1 MYLHYKFINF
11 LFIIYKVES
20 HVGTVEIELCKN
32 LADPFPLFFITQK
45 GKGYH
50 LDLFIVA
57 CLIIICSF
65 LGLPFFVAATV
76 LSITHVMSLKKESKC
91 AAPGETPKFLGVRWY
106 INIFGINFC

>member
-1 MYLHYKFINF
+1 MIILAFQSHKFSIHN
-11 LFIIYKVES
+11 LQS

-57 CLIIICSF
+57 CLIIICSI

-91 AAPGETPKFLGVRWY
+91 AAPGETPKFLGVR
-106 INIFGINFC
+106 

>member
-1 MYLHYKFINF
+1 MIILAFQSHKFSIHN
-11 LFIIYKVES
+11 LQS

-57 CLIIICSF
+57 CLIIICSI